1 MLNNIKNKLKL
12 LRNFYE
18 LRQLTFQDYS
28 EYKEYFLEE
37 DRKSNWDPSTFSNI
51 IEKNLNYKDNLNL
64 VEIGVARGS
73 TSKFT
78 IEKLSD
84 RILTYT
90 GIDPYESN
98 YDRTDSFSQYN
109 QDLMDNL
116 YKFVVEKNNDP
127 RFNLIRKKSNLAHLD
142 FENNSIDAI
151 YIDGNHSYEAVM
163 EDIKYWSPK
172 VKQGGL
178 IVGDDYLTFEGV
190 RKAVN
195 DSFSNFNKSGNTW
208 FFKKS

>member
-1 MLNNIKNKLKL
+1 MLNKIKNKLKL
-12 LRNFYE
+12 FLRFYE
-18 LRQLTFQDYS
+18 LRQITFSDYS
-28 EYKEYFLEE
+28 EYKEYFVEE
-37 DRKSNWDPSTFSNI
+37 DKKSTWDPSAFSNI
-51 IEKNLNYKDNLNL
+51 IEKHLNNKSDLNI

-84 RILTYT
+84 MVSSYT
-90 GIDPYESN
+90 GVDPYESN
-98 YDRTDSFSQYN
+98 YDRKDGFSYYN

-116 YKFVVEKNNDP
+116 YKFVIEKVNDP

-142 FENNSIDAI
+142 FEDNSIDAI
-151 YIDGNHSYEAVM
+151 YIDGNHSYEAVI
-163 EDIKYWSPK
+163 EDIKNWSPK

-178 IVGDDYLTFEGV
+178 IIGDDYLTFEGV

-195 DSFSNFNKSGNTW
+195 DSFSNFNESGNTW
-208 FFKKS
+208 FIEK

>member
-1 MLNNIKNKLKL
+1 MLNSVKEKLKL
-12 LRNFYE
+12 LWKFY
-18 LRQLTFQDYS
+18 QISKITFQGYS

-37 DRKSNWDPSTFSNI
+37 DKKSNWDPSTFSNI

-84 RILTYT
+84 RISIYT
-90 GIDPYESN
+90 GIDPYESG
-98 YDRTDSFSQYN
+98 YDRTDGFSYYN

-116 YKFVVEKNNDP
+116 YKYVLEKVNDP
-127 RFNLIRKKSNLAHLD
+127 RFKIIRKKSNLAHLD

-151 YIDGNHSYEAVM
+151 YIDGNHSYESVV

-172 VKQGGL
+172 VKRGGL
-178 IVGDDYLTFEGV
+178 IIGDDYLAFEGV
-190 RKAVN
+190 EKAVRE
-195 DSFSNFNKSGNTW
+195 SFSNFNQLGNTW
-208 FFKKS
+208 FVKK